1 MKKLL
6 QYVPLHFLV
15 CYIFGVILEHY
26 LSFTNNYIPLFIAS
40 ICAITTILIFLRNRK
55 AITVFSVI
63 LFLLIGVFSSFINDD
78 KNASSYYEKY
88 INENQTSVLQIKKV
102 LKPTTY
108 YNKFEAEVI
117 QINNLKTTGKV
128 LINIKKDALGKPINI
143 EDKIITKI
151 NLVAIP
157 NTKNPNQF
165 SYKKYLENQQ
175 IYKQVFLSDNQF
187 VIQKSNTFSLN
198 NLIENSKTTIK
209 NNLKNYSFSKDEL
222 SILYALFLGEKQLIS
237 KELKADY
244 SKAGVIH
251 ILAISGLHVGILLV
265 LFLFLLKP
273 IEYLKNGFTYKLLL
287 TILLLWFFAIFT
299 GLSASVVRAVTM
311 YSFVV
316 IGQLVNRKTS
326 TYFSLITSMLFLLL
340 IKPLFLFDVGFQLS
354 YCAVFAI
361 VWVQPILSKF
371 YQPKFK
377 IAKYFWDLITVS
389 IAAQL
394 GVLPLSIFYF
404 NQIPGLFLVANLVVI
419 PALFLILI
427 LGITTIVSSFFVSL
441 PEIFI
446 HFFSRLIS
454 LLNSFINWVANQEV
468 FIFKK
473 LYISSVLMLCLY
485 AIIIATILTIKKRTV
500 QRFAFLLLIVI
511 GFQVIFIVEKHQ
523 QNNKN
528 EFLVFYK
535 TKASII
541 AKRNGNKLTSNK
553 SEAFLNEDYATQPYI
568 NSEKISRMDSI
579 NFKNVFTVDKEA
591 FLIIDSLGIYAITDL
606 KRPIV
611 ILQHS
616 PKINLERMI
625 KTLDPK
631 LIIADGSNYKS
642 YVERWQE
649 TSQKQKTPFYSVFEK
664 GAFVYN
670 FNFTEKLLKPLH
682 Y

>member
-26 LSFTNNYIPLFIAS
+26 LSFTNNYVPLFIAS
-40 ICAITTILIFLRNRK
+40 ICAITIILIFLRNRK

-165 SYKKYLENQQ
+165 SYKKYLANQQ
-175 IYKQVFLSDNQF
+175 IYKQVFLIDNQF
-187 VIQKSNTFSLN
+187 VIQKNNTFSLN
-198 NLIENSKTTIK
+198 KLVENSKTTIK

-273 IEYLKNGFTYKLLL
+273 IEYLKNGFTYKLLI

-311 YSFVV
+311 YSFVA

-371 YQPKFK
+371 YQPKYK
-377 IAKYFWDLITVS
+377 IAKYFWDLVTVS

-404 NQIPGLFLVANLVVI
+404 NQVPGLFLVANLVVI

-427 LGITTIVSSFFVSL
+427 LGITTIVSSFFFSL

-454 LLNSFINWVANQEV
+454 LLNSFINWVANQDV
-468 FIFKK
+468 FVFEK
-473 LYISSVLMLCLY
+473 LYISWVSMLCLY
-485 AIIIATILTIKKRTV
+485 AIIIGSILIIKKRTV
-500 QRFAFLLLIVI
+500 QRFAFLLMMII
-511 GFQVIFIVEKHQ
+511 GFQIIFIIEKYQ

-541 AKRNGNKLTSNK
+541 AKRNGNRLISNK
-553 SEAFLNEDYATQPYI
+553 SEGFLKKEYATQPYI

-579 NFKNVFTVDKEA
+579 NFKNVFTVDKQA

-642 YVERWQE
+642 YVEHWQE
-649 TSQKQKTPFYSVFEK
+649 TSQKQKTPFYSIFEK

-670 FNFTEKLLKPLH
+670 F
-682 Y
+682 